1 MERKRDYNFNLREL
15 SHIFVLDNGDEP
27 DFLEKDGK
35 VFIGISKLLKR
46 KDGPRINVSDIR
58 KQVEFIGM
66 LNSVLTEFG
75 GTSGDY
81 IIGGDGKRIFVDWRI
96 ALFYAQRN
104 SWKFY
109 MRCLRNLMD
118 VVKDRG
124 RF

>member
-1 MERKRDYNFNLREL
+1 MERKRDYNFGLREL
-15 SHIFVLDNGDEP
+15 SRIFVLDNGDET

-35 VFIGISKLLKR
+35 VLIGISKLLKR

-58 KQVEFIGM
+58 RQVEFIGM

-75 GTSGDY
+75 GTSNDY

-104 SWKFY
+104 SWKLY
-109 MRCLRNLMD
+109 MRCLHNLID
-118 VVKDRG
+118 VVRDRG
-124 RF
+124 KF